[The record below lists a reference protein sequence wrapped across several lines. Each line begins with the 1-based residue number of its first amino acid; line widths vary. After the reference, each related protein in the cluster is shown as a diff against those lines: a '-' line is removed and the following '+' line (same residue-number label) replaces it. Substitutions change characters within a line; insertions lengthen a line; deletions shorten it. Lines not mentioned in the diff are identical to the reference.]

1 MPDRP
6 AATVLLVSRDQTAGR
21 GVIGHLSDRGYD
33 IEWVDDDEKAFNRL
47 DTRPFDVVVS
57 DLGGTRIDGLRLM
70 GVSRERNPEICI
82 VFLVDQNEVERA
94 TEAMQ
99 QGAYDFQIRP
109 VNLGRLE
116 AVIRR
121 GLDYQHLILEQHELK
136 RRLDE
141 HYGLGSLIGNSRPMI
156 RLYDAVRQA
165 VRLESPV
172 LIQGESGTGK
182 DLIAQAIHSNGSRRD
197 EVFAKVR
204 CSGVPKGRLD
214 CELFGYAAGA
224 FPGADRSVPGR
235 IENADRGTLFLDE
248 VGDLSTEQQAAFV
261 KVLTSGRVFR
271 IKDSR
276 AIRVDV
282 RLIASTSRALSG
294 SKFRDDLL
302 SKLVATVIEVPP
314 LRARREDIPLL
325 VQHFLQDA
333 CREAGFPNPG
343 ITSKALDLL
352 MRYDWP
358 GNVRELKNVAD
369 GMALIAQPGRP
380 LDAGDVPAY
389 IRREATSVA
398 GEVRIPVGTSMD
410 EAERLLIEE
419 TMKACGHNKEEC
431 ARTLGIGL
439 RTLYR
444 KLNAY
449 ENG

>member
-1 MPDRP
+1 LTDRNAP
-6 AATVLLVSRDQTAGR
+6 MILLVIRDPAVARTVVA
-21 GVIGHLSDRGYD
+21 HLSEHGFE

-47 DTRPFDVVVS
+47 DTKPFDVIVS
-57 DLGGTRIDGLRLM
+57 DLGAPRIDGMRLM
-70 GVSRERNPEICI
+70 GVAKERNPEACV
-82 VFLVDQNEVERA
+82 VFLAGSEEIERA

-121 GLDYQHLILEQHELK
+121 GLDYQRLVFEQHELK

-165 VRLESPV
+165 VREDTPV
-172 LIQGESGTGK
+172 LILGESGAGK
-182 DLIAQAIHSNGSRRD
+182 DLIAQAIHSNGARRD
-197 EVFAKVR
+197 EVFVKVR

-214 CELFGYAAGA
+214 CELFGYGAGA

-248 VGDLSTEQQAAFV
+248 VGDLSSEQQAALT
-261 KVLTSGRVFR
+261 KVLASGRVFR

-276 AIRVDV
+276 PIRVDV
-282 RLIASTSRALSG
+282 RLIAATSRALSG
-294 SKFRDDLL
+294 LKFRDDLL
-302 SKLVATVIEVPP
+302 TKLTTTVIEVPP
-314 LRARREDIPLL
+314 LRERREDIPML

-343 ITSKALDLL
+343 ITGKALDLL
-352 MRYDWP
+352 MRYDWL
-358 GNVRELKNVAD
+358 GNVRELKNIAD
-369 GMALIAQPGRP
+369 GMALVAQPGRP
-380 LDAGDVPAY
+380 LDARDIPAY
-389 IRREATSVA
+389 IRREAPAVA

-410 EAERLLIEE
+410 EAERMLIEE
-419 TMKACGHNKEEC
+419 TMKACGHN
-431 ARTLGIGL
+431 
-439 RTLYR
+439 
-444 KLNAY
+444 
-449 ENG
+449 